1 MDWVWW
7 SRALRNP
14 RISSASRRSAL
25 PTNKGFAERSW
36 REFGSAFFG
45 RARGERQSNIAV
57 AAAPSEVNGE
67 DLNLHAFRHTPSNVC
82 VCHSPPER
90 ARQFDQER
98 REQERREDRWPNSEP
113 ESRFP

>member
-82 VCHSPPER
+82 VCHYHPSAPASLIR
-90 ARQFDQER
+90 NAGNKKGAWIGGRIANQ
-98 REQERREDRWPNSEP
+98 N
-113 ESRFP
+113 